1 MSGIQSKY
9 VRKVLRTQSGIALIW
24 LHSYHLSFPWPLE
37 MSHKTRCWNLTQRHP
52 FKKRLCHQSSATVYV
67 SRCGFF
73 FFGWWFNLPSS
84 SVATLLPLARGILSL
99 VIKLGWARHWK
110 NHKLN
115 SALQKACDTN
125 VTLTWANVG
134 EGSQSSW
141 LIIILKISGR
151 CFTSRPKGLNW
162 RKVFDFPEIHPTNCP
177 NLTFKTMQANVNIQ

>member
-1 MSGIQSKY
+1 MSGIQNKY

-24 LHSYHLSFPWPLE
+24 LYSYPLSFLWPLE
-37 MSHKTRCWNLTQRHP
+37 MSHKTRCWNLTQLHP

-67 SRCGFF
+67 SRCGFFF

-115 SALQKACDTN
+115 SELQKSLWYKCNIN
-125 VTLTWANVG
+125 VSQCRGRFSVVLAHHHFEDFWSSFQLSFERTELKKSLLT
-134 EGSQSSW
+134 SQKS
-141 LIIILKISGR
+141 IQ
-151 CFTSRPKGLNW
+151 
-162 RKVFDFPEIHPTNCP
+162 PTVP
-177 NLTFKTMQANVNIQ
+177 I